1 MLPEDKYFQTRDEK
15 KIWQRYCGFLD
26 LSIEDFMQIQRRLLM
41 EQITLV
47 SESVLGK
54 KIMGGKRPQSVE
66 EFRRLVPLTTYE
78 DYEPYLSQQQEE
90 VLTEKPYYWCH
101 SAGRGGFFKWVPY
114 TQRGFEVFAK
124 RAIGANIL
132 AAAKA
137 KGDTN
142 FRPGAR
148 MLLLM
153 PPKPYTSGS
162 GVYYLSKR
170 FSMRLIPSAAEIEE
184 LEFSERISIGF
195 KIALSSGVDVIF
207 SLASVLVKAGESMSE
222 RAQGMRF
229 SMSMLKPPVLIR
241 LVMAMIRSRMERR
254 SVLPRDL
261 WKAKS
266 ILTGGPDVGI
276 YRDKITYY
284 WGQVPYEIYGATEAF
299 PLAIQNWNRKWST
312 FIPDI
317 AFLEFIPEEEWLKT
331 LEDSG
336 YQPATVLFDEVK
348 VGESYEVVITHFYG
362 MPFLRYR
369 MKDLVTFVSMRDEE
383 TGMELPQITF
393 KGRVDD
399 AVNLGGLT
407 RLDEKTILEA
417 IISSGLKCEG
427 WSARKEY
434 DEDIS
439 FLRLYM
445 ELRDGMEVDD
455 IERLIDQ
462 QLKIIDVDYRDVES
476 MLGIQPVRVTIVS
489 PGTFQRYYEEKR
501 KEGADLAHLKPPSMN
516 ASDTIIERLLQFSQ
530 EVLEAL

>member
-1 MLPEDKYFQTRDEK
+1 MLPEDKYFQTKDEK

-41 EQITLV
+41 EQVKLV
-47 SESVLGK
+47 SESTLGK
-54 KIMGGKRPQSVE
+54 KIMGDKKPRSVE

-90 VLTEKPYYWCH
+90 VLTEEPHYWCH

-114 TQRGFEVFAK
+114 THRGFEAFAK

-132 AAAKA
+132 AAANS
-137 KGDTN
+137 KGDIN

-170 FSMRLIPSAAEIEE
+170 FSMQLIPSAEEVEE
-184 LEFSERISIGF
+184 LEFSERISAGF
-195 KIALSSGVDVIF
+195 QISLRTGVDVIF
-207 SLASVLVKAGESMSE
+207 SLASVLVKAGESMAE

-229 SMSMLKPPVLIR
+229 SVSMLQPSVLFR
-241 LVMAMIRSRMERR
+241 LVLALMRSKKERR
-254 SVLPRDL
+254 AMLPKDL

-266 ILTGGPDVGI
+266 ILTGGPDVSI
-276 YRDKITYY
+276 YRDKITHY

-299 PLAIQNWNRKWST
+299 PLAVQSWNRKWST
-312 FIPDI
+312 FIPDV
-317 AFLEFIPEEEWLKT
+317 AFWEFVPEEEWLKSM
-331 LEDSG
+331 EDSG
-336 YQPATVLFDEVK
+336 YQPATVLLDEVEIGK
-348 VGESYEVVITHFYG
+348 TYEVVLTHFYG

-369 MKDLVTFVSMRDEE
+369 MRDLVTFVAMKDEE
-383 TGMELPQITF
+383 TGVELPQITF

-399 AVNLGGLT
+399 AINLGGLT

-417 IISSGLKCEG
+417 VTKSGIKCED
-427 WSARKEY
+427 WLARKEY
-434 DEDIS
+434 DKDLS

-445 ELRDGMEVDD
+445 ELNEGMDVDD

-462 QLKIIDVDYRDVES
+462 QLKIIDVDYRDVEA
-476 MLGIQPVRVTIVS
+476 MLGIQPVRVMIVT

-501 KEGADLAHLKPPSMN
+501 KEGADLAHLKPPHMN
-516 ASDTIIERLLQFSQ
+516 ASNEIVQRLLELSQ
-530 EVLEAL
+530 EVLEKL